1 MKQKLLKLIPASLLA
16 TIFPLAVKAD
26 EGWTLGQSDA
36 GLHKLPEGTISE
48 IVFNLA
54 SWLLI
59 LLGSVAV
66 IGFVI
71 SGILYL
77 TAAGNEERMETA
89 KKGMIY
95 SVIGV
100 IVGLLGFV
108 VVKAIDTWLGGS
120 DAQF

>member
-1 MKQKLLKLIPASLLA
+1 DGLA
-16 TIFPLAVKAD
+16 KA
-26 EGWTLGQSDA
+26 GAQ
-36 GLHKLPEGTISE
+36 GLPDGSISE

-59 LLGSVAV
+59 LLGSFAV

-77 TAAGNEERMETA
+77 TSAGNEDRMETA

-95 SVIGV
+95 SIIGV
-100 IVGLLGFV
+100 IVGLLGYIIV
-108 VVKAIDTWLGGS
+108 QAVDTWFRVGS
-120 DAQF
+120 VDF